1 MKQPKKEHIIRR
13 LLWEARPIW
22 KWLLLAAL
30 LCIGVIVCGVL
41 GPKLLGGLIDRLYAW
56 WDGSDRSD
64 LLAGLL
70 RPMGWLALV
79 YLGYSLFSYVK
90 MQLLN
95 RVVSRYF
102 TCELRIRISDKIRRL
117 PVSYVDQ
124 TPVGDIL
131 SRMMDDVSTMGNYV
145 HQIIDTLMTGF
156 FMILAIAVM
165 MLLEDWRLAAIVLVL
180 TPASILLSTL
190 LSSRSEKHF
199 YSMFTESGNLN
210 AVTEEAFTNFAT
222 TKAYNLE
229 DYTEQRHAE
238 LNERRRKAETRANF
252 TSSIVRPLIAFTN
265 ALAYI
270 AICLFGGWLIVR
282 NESVSVGIVVTILL
296 YAKQFSGPLEQI
308 AGGLGDLQHAKA
320 AARRVFK
327 LLDLPEEPQADG
339 ALPAPAK
346 GDVRFEHVSF
356 SYDPA
361 VPLIEDLNLAVR
373 PGQNVAI
380 VGPTGAGKTT
390 IVNLLMR
397 FYDLNAGHILL
408 DGTDCAS
415 LSREE
420 VRSQFAMVLQD
431 TWLFRGTIAEN
442 VSYGTPGATREQI
455 VEACDR
461 AYCDHFIRTLPQGYD
476 TVVGDDM
483 TNLSGGQKQLLT
495 IARAMLANRRLLIL
509 DEATSNVDTRTEILL
524 QKAMDRLMKGRTCFV
539 IAHRLSTIVDSDL
552 ILVLDHGHIV
562 EQGTHTELLARRGF
576 YYHAQWTTTRFSN
589 GCATTGFDC
598 FEGSRQAARLFF
610 NYSVVISAPSR
621 GLTQTVTQTRK
632 KAGGYRR
639 TQWIA
644 HRAESAQKG
653 RKALDT
659 NAFRPS
665 SYLHTQEVTGSSPAV
680 STKRKPWKPCV
691 SKAFLVFDGIFNV
704 CL

>member
-1 MKQPKKEHIIRR
+1 M
-13 LLWEARPIW
+13 
-22 KWLLLAAL
+22 
-30 LCIGVIVCGVL
+30 
-41 GPKLLGGLIDRLYAW
+41 
-56 WDGSDRSD
+56 
-64 LLAGLL
+64 
-70 RPMGWLALV
+70 
-79 YLGYSLFSYVK
+79 
-90 MQLLN
+90 
-95 RVVSRYF
+95 
-102 TCELRIRISDKIRRL
+102 
-117 PVSYVDQ
+117 SYVDQ

-131 SRMMDDVSTMGNYV
+131 SRMMDDVSTMGNDV

-380 VGPTGAGKTT
+380 VGPTGGRQDDDRQSA
-390 IVNLLMR
+390 R
-397 FYDLNAGHILL
+397 CAFYDLNAGHDPAI
-408 DGTDCAS
+408 DGQSDCAS

-420 VRSQFAMVLQD
+420 APQPVDRHGAAGHLAVPRARLRKTSPTEHAGGHARAGNRRGLRPLRTATTSSARCRRAM
-431 TWLFRGTIAEN
+431 TPCCPATI
-442 VSYGTPGATREQI
+442 
-455 VEACDR
+455 
-461 AYCDHFIRTLPQGYD
+461 
-476 TVVGDDM
+476 M
-483 TNLSGGQKQLLT
+483 TNLS
-495 IARAMLANRRLLIL
+495 RRSEAAADHCPRHAGKPPRCSIL
-509 DEATSNVDTRTEILL
+509 DEATSSVDTRTEILL

-576 YYHAQWTTTRFSN
+576 YYQLYTSQYA
-589 GCATTGFDC
+589 
-598 FEGSRQAARLFF
+598 
-610 NYSVVISAPSR
+610 I
-621 GLTQTVTQTRK
+621 
-632 KAGGYRR
+632 
-639 TQWIA
+639 
-644 HRAESAQKG
+644 
-653 RKALDT
+653 
-659 NAFRPS
+659 
-665 SYLHTQEVTGSSPAV
+665 
-680 STKRKPWKPCV
+680 
-691 SKAFLVFDGIFNV
+691 
-704 CL
+704 